1 LRRLLG
7 WFLALFFKLLYHQM
21 AWTYDWVA
29 AIVSLGMWQNWVR
42 TVIPFLKEGK
52 ILELGHG
59 PGHLQAE
66 LLQKGLPVTGVD
78 LSPQMSHLA
87 ARRLQKKGYQPSLVR
102 GKAQA
107 LPFMNGTF
115 NKVVATFPSEYIMDP
130 LTLTEIER
138 VLAPGGQLIILALAW
153 ITGKRWMEK
162 AAAWLFRITGE
173 APEWEDRFLDP
184 VRKAGFQAQVEWVEL
199 KSSRLVII
207 LATKAA

>member
-1 LRRLLG
+1 
-7 WFLALFFKLLYHQM
+7 M
-21 AWTYDWVA
+21 AWTYDCVA

-138 VLAPGGQLIILALAW
+138 VLAPGGQMIILALAW